1 LNTSNVDVMIDIEA
15 LGTNATYPMIAQIG
29 AVLFD
34 NNTGQ
39 TVDSKVWNINIKKS
53 HGAIEA
59 DTVLFWLGQSREAI
73 DSVFFSS
80 PRIPLS
86 QALADLKS
94 NYIDKAKGVWAR
106 SPNFDLR
113 ILSDAADLA
122 RDDEMPQFKEY
133 IPFRKWRDERVLRD
147 MLDLHG
153 IVVPRVGV
161 GHNALDDALSQVNVV
176 VKARALFAFGAAA
189 SHGAKKEAA

>member
-80 PRIPLS
+80 PRIPLD
-86 QALADLKS
+86 QALSDLKS
-94 NYIDKAKGVWAR
+94 NYIDKAKGVWSR
-106 SPNFDLR
+106 SNNFDLR
-113 ILSDAADLA
+113 ILSDAAMYELP
-122 RDDEMPQFKEY
+122 EGTWKEY
-133 IPFRKWRDERVLRD
+133 IPFRKWREERVLRD